1 MCTLLAAFR
10 VHPDYPLV
18 VAANRDERL
27 DRPASGPRAWTDGP
41 IPFVAPRDEVA
52 GGTWLGVN
60 ARGLF
65 VAVTN
70 RFGALRDGARRSRG
84 ALVVDALGQPSAA
97 ALHGR
102 LAQLDAH
109 AFNPFHLLYAD
120 RDHAFVT
127 WTDGERAT
135 QSVLAAG
142 VHVVTE
148 QSFREEP
155 VARARGLVGG
165 FEALADKADPAALF
179 PLLQRHDAEDP
190 FAGSCIH
197 APGFN
202 YGTRSSAV
210 VLLGD
215 ARHPSRLYA
224 SDGPAHDGRLVE
236 HPLYQP

>member
-1 MCTLLAAFR
+1 M
-10 VHPDYPLV
+10 
-18 VAANRDERL
+18 
-27 DRPASGPRAWTDGP
+27 
-41 IPFVAPRDEVA
+41 APRDEVA

-60 ARGLF
+60 AAGLF

-70 RFGALRDGARRSRG
+70 RFGAARDGARRSRG
-84 ALVVDALGQPSAA
+84 QLVVDALGQPSAE
-97 ALHGR
+97 ALHGW
-102 LAQLDAH
+102 LAQLDAQ

-120 RDHAFVT
+120 RAYAFVT

-135 QSVLAAG
+135 QAALEPG

-165 FEALADKADPAALF
+165 FEALPDKADPAALF
-179 PLLQRHDAEDP
+179 PLLQRHEDGDP
-190 FAGSCIH
+190 FAGTCIH
-197 APGFN
+197 APAFN

-215 ARHPSRLYA
+215 
-224 SDGPAHDGRLVE
+224 GR
-236 HPLYQP
+236 